1 MGTRGDFPQ
10 EDLGQGVLLPAGT
23 SPGALEGTSGD
34 EPWRGRALPSPLLRS
49 PQWRGMA
56 GGGAEGGAVVA
67 SATPGPPRWR
77 SAASLTDLPHRA
89 HSASPGASPSA
100 TMSK

>member
-1 MGTRGDFPQ
+1 MGTRGDVLQ
-10 EDLGQGVLLPAGT
+10 EDLGRVVLLPART
-23 SPGALEGTSGD
+23 PPGAPEGTGGD
-34 EPWRGRALPSPLLRS
+34 EPWRGRALPSPLPRS

-56 GGGAEGGAVVA
+56 GGGAEGGAVIA

-77 SAASLTDLPHRA
+77 SAASPVVLPHRA
-89 HSASPGASPSA
+89 RSTRPGASPSA